1 MLPIYGV
8 TRVLPIE
15 IDLTGRM
22 GDPALNLL
30 ERVFPL
36 RGIFDVR
43 GEIKIDSSKKN
54 QRLLFYF
61 FYNVLRCYCNSPL
74 FRYMAGR
81 LSKDDLFLDIGANLG
96 IYSFTGHVT
105 KCRNS
110 IEWRPACIR
119 IWEAGNG

>member
-61 FYNVLRCYCNSPL
+61 FYNVLRCYSNSPL
-74 FRYMAGR
+74 FRYVAGR
-81 LSKDDLFLDIGANLG
+81 LSRDDLFLLDFGQFCIIVNLRLF
-96 IYSFTGHVT
+96 S
-105 KCRNS
+105 
-110 IEWRPACIR
+110 
-119 IWEAGNG
+119 